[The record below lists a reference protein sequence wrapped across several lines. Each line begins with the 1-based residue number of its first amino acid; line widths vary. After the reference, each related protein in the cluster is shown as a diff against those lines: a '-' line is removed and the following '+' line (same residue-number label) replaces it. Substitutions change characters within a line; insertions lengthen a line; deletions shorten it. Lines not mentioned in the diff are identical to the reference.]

1 MKNST
6 LIALIMDRSG
16 SIGDVLPQMQAAV
29 TEFISA
35 QKNLEGECDLLL
47 AQFDAE
53 YDIVYRGSI
62 KDAPAYKIEPR
73 GSTALL
79 DAIGKTVIEV
89 GEELAAR
96 EEADRPDKVM
106 FVIITDGFEN
116 ASRYFS
122 KAKIREMITH
132 QTEKYSW
139 NFDFLGAN
147 QDAVLV
153 GEEIGVQAANAMSF
167 ATSVAG
173 TRSVSASLSAKAAT
187 YRDTG
192 TYTCYDSDMRKSA
205 MATDED
211 DPSLTTTTSGL
222 VGVVP
227 PVVVKHPSSVDS
239 LLKNTKVTLGG
250 GKKTRNSL
258 RRTLKSS
265 RKTK

>member
-1 MKNST
+1 
-6 LIALIMDRSG
+6 
-16 SIGDVLPQMQAAV
+16 V

-47 AQFDAE
+47 AQFDSE
-53 YDIVYRGSI
+53 YEIVYRGSI

-79 DAIGKTVIEV
+79 DAIGKTVTEV

-153 GEEIGVQAANAMSF
+153 GEELGVLAANAMSF
-167 ATSVAG
+167 ATTVAG
-173 TRSVSASLSAKAAT
+173 TRSVSASLSSKASL
-187 YRDTG
+187 YRQG
-192 TYTCYDSDMRKSA
+192 AGYMSYDANMRKDA
-205 MATDED
+205 MATDGED
-211 DPSLTTTTSGL
+211 QDPNNFAT
-222 VGVVP
+222 GVTNSINP
-227 PVVVKHPSSVDS
+227 PAVVKHPSSVDA
-239 LLKNTKVTLGG
+239 LLKNAKVTLGG
-250 GKKTRNSL
+250 GKKTRSHSL
-258 RRTLKSS
+258 RRPIKLGS
-265 RKTK
+265 RKTKA